1 MPMDTSTL
9 KVSPSLTLTAPD
21 GSDLEIGS
29 VRGEFDTAGGRLW
42 ACRLRF
48 TVSPEDWARID
59 AGGWFHM
66 PAEVRGPSFGDGI
79 GAEAPVELVARAR
92 PDALKGLAGLGTTD
106 KWDLAA
112 ELLEPEKA
120 QGLHAVDSWEG
131 LQVTQEQGEVKA
143 GFATKASGL
152 L

>member
-1 MPMDTSTL
+1 MPMDTATL
-9 KVSPSLTLTAPD
+9 KVAGALTLTAPD
-21 GSDLEIGS
+21 GSDLEARD

-48 TVSPEDWARID
+48 TVSPADWARID

-66 PAEVRGPSFGDGI
+66 PENVRGPAFADGF
-79 GAEAPVELVARAR
+79 ADDQPVEIVARAR
-92 PDALKGLAGLGTTD
+92 PDALRGLAALGTTD

-112 ELLEPEKA
+112 ELLEPESA
-120 QGLHAVDSWEG
+120 EGLHAVDSWEG
-131 LQVTQEQGEVKA
+131 LQVTQQRGDVKA
-143 GFATKASGL
+143 GFATQASGL